1 MGSSERGGG
10 SFIAAVLAGARSL
23 AGVVV
28 GMAVRWA
35 MTTGR
40 SRSGARARDWWNAWL
55 HPPGTRIRHRPV
67 GAPWQ
72 AGTPTYVLCGQ
83 VATQA
88 CV

>member
-40 SRSGARARDWWNAWL
+40 SRSGARARD
-55 HPPGTRIRHRPV
+55 
-67 GAPWQ
+67 
-72 AGTPTYVLCGQ
+72 
-83 VATQA
+83 
-88 CV
+88 